1 MWDIPRSRIKPRS
14 PALAGRFFTTEPP
27 GKPYNCI
34 LKITLI
40 YAENISGSYITNQ
53 LYGVILTAY
62 PLAEFEFFTRLCIIV
77 GSSGWDVSPTVYW
90 MKAERPPPWESTPS
104 QPLTR
109 TYKAHKGKAHRK
121 CQTDDRCSRQV

>member
-1 MWDIPRSRIKPRS
+1 MWDIPRSTIEPRS

-62 PLAEFEFFTRLCIIV
+62 PLAEFEFFTRLCIIL

-104 QPLTR
+104 QPLMR